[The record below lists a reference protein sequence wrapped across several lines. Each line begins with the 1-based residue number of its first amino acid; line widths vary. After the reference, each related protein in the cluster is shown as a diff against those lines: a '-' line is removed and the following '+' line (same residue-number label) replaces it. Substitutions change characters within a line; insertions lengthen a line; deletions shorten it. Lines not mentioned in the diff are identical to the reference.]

1 MYLTQEFKTN
11 IFQKNSLTQN
21 ATDTGS
27 AESQVALF
35 TSRINEINSHLKIHK
50 KDSASRLGLVK
61 LVGKRKKLLEYLQ
74 ENDIQRYRNLIASLQ
89 LRK

>member
-1 MYLTQEFKTN
+1 MYLTQEFKAD
-11 IFQKNSLTQN
+11 IFKKNSLTKN

-35 TSRINEINSHLKIHK
+35 TSRINEINNHLKIHK

>member
-1 MYLTQEFKTN
+1 MYLTQEFKQN
-11 IFQKNSLTQN
+11 IFKKNSLTKS

-35 TSRINEINSHLKIHK
+35 TARIEEINLHLKK
-50 KDSASRLGLVK
+50 NPKDVSSRLGLVK
-61 LVGKRKKLLEYLQ
+61 LVGKRKKLLEYLHK
-74 ENDIQRYRNLIASLQ
+74 NDITRYRSLLAALN